1 MYYLVNSRSIRGGL
15 YIIYNHLDNWDIKRI
30 SNNINDIDL
39 LLMIID
45 DMIESNRDDAY
56 DDGYIDGYVQSRRDN
71 KEEQQ

>member
-1 MYYLVNSRSIRGGL
+1 M
-15 YIIYNHLDNWDIKRI
+15 IYNHLDNWDIKHI
-30 SNNINDIDL
+30 SNNINDIDS

>member
-1 MYYLVNSRSIRGGL
+1 M
-15 YIIYNHLDNWDIKRI
+15 IYNHLDNWDINRI

-56 DDGYIDGYVQSRRDN
+56 VQSRRDN
-71 KEEQQ
+71 TEEQQ